1 MNAPFHPPLG
11 MPPKAP
17 MSMPAQDLRKAPP
30 TAPLRRDGWRT
41 QLARGFVFGITTLIT
56 AALGAV
62 LYDWFQAE
70 GLQWVELG
78 VMVCGLFA
86 AFWIALSVATA
97 ILGCLPRRALLPD
110 QGGPLDVAIVQPIYG
125 EAPQPIVT
133 AIEALLRQLTERE
146 TPHRFTYYCLSDTR
160 EPAKVVTERLA
171 LADLAQR
178 LPGVAV
184 HYRHRAQN
192 HRFKVGNIED
202 WVTQWGGAHEAMLV
216 LDADSVMT
224 AESVLLMADMMATR
238 PRLGLVQSIPRLLEG
253 TTIFGRM
260 QAFSNAVYGTT
271 LARGLALWAGSAAN
285 YWGHNALIRV
295 AAFARAAGLP
305 NLPGRRPF
313 GGVILSHDFVEAAL
327 LRRAGWRICFLPQAI
342 GSFETTP
349 QSVIGHVL
357 RDQRW
362 CQGNLQ
368 HLRLLGVRG
377 LHPISRMHMFQGA
390 MAYLTSVVW
399 FVLMGLWVLIGTG
412 QGDGAIQ
419 YFSETNPLFP
429 AWPEMELVSRILIVS
444 LTYGMLIAP
453 KLMGAMTVCLGDP
466 SLRSVGGWRRFW
478 LSVLIE
484 VVLSVLLAPMMMV
497 QHMVAV
503 GRTLL
508 GFDTGWKTAVTRQ
521 GLFTCIRF
529 HALEMVLGL
538 VMCGLFIAGAL
549 TMWLVPVAVSLLLA
563 PLLSW
568 ATATAPRWALRALK
582 TPQDASGARAAA
594 PQPKLA
600 RA

>member
-11 MPPKAP
+11 MPPKAHLP
-17 MSMPAQDLRKAPP
+17 MPPQDLHNAPP
-30 TAPLRRDGWRT
+30 AAPLPRDGWRT
-41 QLARGFVFGITTLIT
+41 QAARGFVFGMAALIT

-70 GLQWVELG
+70 GLQWVEVG
-78 VMVCGLFA
+78 VMACGLFA

-97 ILGCLPRRALLPD
+97 FLGCLPRKPLVP
-110 QGGPLDVAIVQPIYG
+110 GGGAPHDIAIVQPIYG
-125 EAPQPIVT
+125 EAPQPIIT
-133 AIEALLRQLTERE
+133 AIEALLRQLTESE

-160 EPAKVVTERLA
+160 DPAKVVAERLA

-178 LPGVAV
+178 LPGVGV

-192 HRFKVGNIED
+192 DRFKVGNIED
-202 WVTQWGGAHEAMLV
+202 WVTQWGGAHHAMLV

-224 AESVLLMADMMATR
+224 AESVMLMADTMAAR
-238 PRLGLVQSIPRLLEG
+238 PRMGLVQSIPRLLEG
-253 TTIFGRM
+253 STIFGRM
-260 QAFSNAVYGTT
+260 QAFSNTVYGTT

-285 YWGHNALIRV
+285 YWGHNALIRTT
-295 AAFARAAGLP
+295 AFAGAAGLP

-327 LRRAGWRICFLPQAI
+327 LRRAGWQIHFLPQAV
-342 GSFETTP
+342 GSFEATP

-368 HLRLLGVRG
+368 HLRLLGIRG

-399 FVLMGLWVLIGTG
+399 FALMVLWVLIGTG

-453 KLMGAMTVCLGDP
+453 KLMGAIMVCLGDP
-466 SLRSVGGWRRFW
+466 SLRGVGGWGRFW

-484 VVLSVLLAPMMMV
+484 VVLSVLLAPTMMV
-497 QHMVAV
+497 QHIIAV

-508 GFDTGWKTAVTRQ
+508 GFDTGWKPATTHQ
-521 GLFTCIRF
+521 GLLTCLRF

-538 VMCGLFIAGAL
+538 VMCGLFVAGAL
-549 TMWLVPVAVSLLLA
+549 TVWLVPVAVSLLLA
-563 PLLSW
+563 PVLSW
-568 ATATAPRWALRALK
+568 ATATAPQWALSVMK
-582 TPQDASGARAAA
+582 TPQSASGARTV
-594 PQPKLA
+594 PHQPKLA